1 MKKLWLL
8 LFVLIAS
15 SSLAQ
20 AQLKPVKGD
29 LGLGFRF
36 SGLAD
41 LSLDEFS
48 TDAFGAPQVLVRYYL
63 SNKFALRASIGVD
76 LNSGQTALRSS
87 VLDSVNFDTIRR
99 IDSTVKTSVDRL
111 GFSITPGIEYHLKSQ
126 AAKLDP
132 YVGVTIPIS
141 YLGGVTTESDE
152 EISIYDFGSEQDVFI
167 SELTTTLEEP
177 GALSFGVNLL
187 GGFNY
192 FFSDNFAI
200 GAEYSLGFIYTSIG
214 GDNIQTT
221 KGTIQPTSDPT
232 NVLVVDSR
240 SELDLTGT
248 NLSLGVATA
257 GGVNISIFW

>member
-111 GFSITPGIEYHLKSQ
+111 GFSITPWYR
-126 AAKLDP
+126 
-132 YVGVTIPIS
+132 IPPQIT
-141 YLGGVTTESDE
+141 GG
-152 EISIYDFGSEQDVFI
+152 
-167 SELTTTLEEP
+167 
-177 GALSFGVNLL
+177 
-187 GGFNY
+187 
-192 FFSDNFAI
+192 
-200 GAEYSLGFIYTSIG
+200 
-214 GDNIQTT
+214 
-221 KGTIQPTSDPT
+221 
-232 NVLVVDSR
+232 
-240 SELDLTGT
+240 
-248 NLSLGVATA
+248 
-257 GGVNISIFW
+257 